1 MSLAQ
6 LHYFVTVAEEQNV
19 GRAAERLHVAQPP
32 LSRQIRNLE
41 DELGVPL
48 FQRTSRGMQ
57 LLPEGTKFLVH
68 ARRILAEVEVAR
80 DAMRRSSRASPRIGK
95 K

>member
-32 LSRQIRNLE
+32 LSRQIQKLE

-48 FQRTSRGMQ
+48 FARTSRGMR
-57 LLPEGTKFLVH
+57 LLPDGTKFLVH
-68 ARRILAEVEVAR
+68 ARRILAEVEAAR
-80 DAMRRSSRASPRIGK
+80 DAMRIAGRD
-95 K
+95 